1 MTRRARMLA
10 VLTALLA
17 GVVGIISSTQTW
29 LDVSITGGAT
39 DSLAVAGAAAIPVL
53 APLSLATMALGAA
66 LSIVGRVLRYV
77 FGGLMLAIGATLLVL
92 TARVAFGHPV
102 DAVAAAVTTAT
113 GIAGD
118 AVGGLVVS
126 IASTPWPVVT
136 LLAWVVLLASGA
148 FTLATAHRWRGTG
161 RRYRTG
167 ARHRAVSDDQPL
179 DAVDSWDDLTLGDD
193 PTAPSTPR

>member
-1 MTRRARMLA
+1 MTRRARMIA

-17 GVVGIISSTQTW
+17 GVIGIVSSTQTW
-29 LDVSITGGAT
+29 LDVTVTGGVS
-39 DSLAVAGAAAIPVL
+39 DSLTVSGAAAIPVL

-77 FGGLMLAIGATLLVL
+77 FGALMLAIAVTLLVL
-92 TARVAFGHPV
+92 TARVAFAHPV

-118 AVGGLVVS
+118 AVAGLVVA
-126 IASTPWPVVT
+126 IAATPWPVVT
-136 LLAWVVLLASGA
+136 LLAWVLLLASGV
-148 FTLATAHRWRGTG
+148 FTVATAHRWRGSG

-167 ARHRAVSDDQPL
+167 GRRHAVREDQPL
-179 DAVDSWDDLTLGDD
+179 DAVDSWDDLTRGDD
-193 PTAPSTPR
+193 PTAPAGPR